1 MPGLVT
7 MRKTEEFSPRYKNLD
22 LWPDTEV
29 LTAFW
34 DGQMGAVAAVRPALP
49 AIAAAAAAVAA
60 RLEDGAGRMVY
71 GGAGTSGLLAILDG
85 MELNSTF
92 GWPDERLLLLMAGGD
107 QARLR
112 LAGAEEDDAGS
123 AERAVRDHGIGR
135 ADVVIGVAASGST
148 AFTVALLRAA
158 GSAGALTVGIAN
170 APESPLLQEAS
181 LPIFADSGTEVIA
194 GSTRLNAG
202 TAQKAILGMLSSL
215 VMTRLGHVVD
225 GLMVSLVADNMKLR
239 QRGARI
245 VAEIAG
251 VDAQQAEAALER
263 SQGRVKE
270 AILIA
275 RGATQAEAS
284 NLLSE
289 NGDNLRVAITRLDL
303 AS

>member
-1 MPGLVT
+1 

-22 LWPDTEV
+22 LWPDAEV

-49 AIAAAAAAVAA
+49 AIGAAAAAVAA
-60 RLEDGAGRMVY
+60 RLEGGGGRLVY

-92 GWPDERLLLLMAGGD
+92 GWPHERLLLLMAGGD
-107 QARLR
+107 RARLQ

-123 AERAVRDHGIGR
+123 AERAIREHGIGG
-135 ADVVIGVAASGST
+135 ADVVIGVAASGTT
-148 AFTVALLRAA
+148 AFTVALLCAA

-170 APESPLLQEAS
+170 SPESPLLQEAA

-215 VMTRLGHVVD
+215 VMTRLGHVMD
-225 GLMVSLVADNMKLR
+225 GLMVSLVADNIKLR

-251 VDAQQAEAALER
+251 VETPQAEAALES

-275 RGATQAEAS
+275 QGVTRAEAS
-284 NLLSE
+284 KALAE